1 MALISQAEYDKLSM
15 TLISQAEYDKLSMAL
30 ISQAEYD
37 KLSMTLI
44 SHLSFS
50 LGKIDADNPN
60 DFDKPNS
67 ASAWGISE

>member
-1 MALISQAEYDKLSM
+1 M
-15 TLISQAEYDKLSMAL
+15 TLISQAEHDKLSL
-30 ISQAEYD
+30 IIQGENGSNKPEYD